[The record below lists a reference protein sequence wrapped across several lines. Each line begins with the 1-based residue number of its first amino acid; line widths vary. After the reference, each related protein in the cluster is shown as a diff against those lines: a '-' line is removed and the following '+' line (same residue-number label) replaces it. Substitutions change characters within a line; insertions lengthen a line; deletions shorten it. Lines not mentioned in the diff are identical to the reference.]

1 MRDRVDYEPQ
11 PRMYQNND
19 EEPKVATFRFKDN
32 QADLITPAAIGSAR
46 LYYKCGWSGVIFWDG
61 SAYFADGIYT
71 FSEMI
76 ELVSVRYG
84 RRFEFEIEREYD
96 ETEED

>member
-1 MRDRVDYEPQ
+1 MNPQ
-11 PRMYQNND
+11 PRMYQAND

-32 QADLITPAAIGSAR
+32 RADLVTPAAIGSAR
-46 LYYKCGWSGVIFWDG
+46 LYYKNGWSGVIFWDE

-76 ELVSVRYG
+76 ELVSARYG
-84 RRFEFEIEREYD
+84 RQFEFEIEREYD

>member
-1 MRDRVDYEPQ
+1 MNPQ
-11 PRMYQNND
+11 PRMYQANED
-19 EEPKVATFRFKDN
+19 EPKVSTFQFKDSLV
-32 QADLITPAAIGSAR
+32 DLVTPAAIGGAR
-46 LYYKCGWSGVIFWDG
+46 LYYKNGWSGVIFWDG

-76 ELVSVRYG
+76 DFVSVRYG